1 MKTSIEKVL
10 LEKGIKV
17 SNDELSLLEH
27 QWNAIQQLKKG
38 FKEIKLDD
46 SDICVTHN
54 PGRVYRVHE
63 H

>member
-1 MKTSIEKVL
+1 MEKNIEKVL
-10 LEKGIKV
+10 SEKGIKV
-17 SNDELSLLEH
+17 SKDELSLLEH

-54 PGRVYRVHE
+54 PGSVCHE
-63 H
+63 